1 MNNEGSRAKNPWEE
15 CNVTS
20 MSTIFGV
27 SLRHVHE
34 RILEWVRKR
43 WGSDR
48 LVYLSQ
54 ITEIFAA
61 LFIKLSAVILWRDH
75 WACSATGF

>member
-1 MNNEGSRAKNPWEE
+1 M
-15 CNVTS
+15 TS

-27 SLRHVHE
+27 SQRHVHE
-34 RILEWVRKR
+34 RILEWDGKR

-48 LVYLSQ
+48 LVGDHLSQ

-61 LFIKLSAVILWRDH
+61 LFIKLSAVVLCCDH
-75 WACSATGF
+75 REFSAPGF